1 MLKYQ
6 LIPTRTAR
14 EEAFWKCGQ
23 TDRLIEPQT
32 DTLTDFNGHYS
43 WALTNQKLPVWL
55 CVCVVQLCVCVVQLS
70 VCVLLCMCGCVYVW
84 CSYEDSDSVE
94 VTSRHIRPRARHKL
108 CLADIS
114 VGSRVLVNYNYDEPN
129 GRGYWYDAVVSGKH
143 VTRTVKRLTATVFI
157 G

>member
-1 MLKYQ
+1 MVT
-6 LIPTRTAR
+6 IAEHSRT
-14 EEAFWKCGQ
+14 KNYLCGCV
-23 TDRLIEPQT
+23 
-32 DTLTDFNGHYS
+32 Y
-43 WALTNQKLPVWL
+43 VWCSCVYVWCSCLSVCYCVCVAVCMCGAAVSVRVLL
-55 CVCVVQLCVCVVQLS
+55 CVCVSLS
-70 VCVLLCMCGCVYVW
+70 LLLCMCGCVYVW